1 MFTRAA
7 TTALAAAFLLSG
19 CADTPTAPAHPDI
32 AAAPEGVAWEMADIG
47 QRIEPEY
54 VNAHVYGSFR
64 VNAETA
70 GDGSASVIM
79 SGPANFPGHPA
90 AGPGTCDAGR
100 WINASGKGTA
110 GSVEKPH
117 PHCLKS
123 TATMEVV
130 LEPISAC
137 FTAFDKP
144 LAGVCREAALPPPG
158 VVLTR
163 LVVGVEVVE
172 GDKPFVRSVGLNGE
186 SNTVVKF
193 GESGHRTYAS
203 KGLTTI
209 IGYAIDASTLG
220 TTNRRVGTLSIDL
233 LDFASLDQ
241 NLLPGNALECSLDDT
256 LLQPCINRVV
266 SATYNP
272 LPAPEGVG
280 SPDTVVEG
288 FLWLSYVKTPY
299 NY

>member
-7 TTALAAAFLLSG
+7 TTGLAAVLLLSA
-19 CADTPTAPAHPDI
+19 CADTPTGPARPDI

-54 VNAHVYGSFR
+54 INAHVYGSFR

-70 GDGSASVIM
+70 GDGGTSIIL

-123 TATMEVV
+123 AATMEVV

-137 FTAFDKP
+137 YTAFDKP
-144 LAGVCREAALPPPG
+144 PAGLCRESILLQKG
-158 VVLTR
+158 VVVTR
-163 LVVGVEVVE
+163 LVMGVQLVGGE
-172 GDKPFVRSVGLNGE
+172 SIALNGE
-186 SNTVVKF
+186 SKTVVTI
-193 GESGHRTYAS
+193 GEPARRTYPS

-209 IGYAIDASTLG
+209 VGYAIDASTLG
-220 TTNRRVGTLSIDL
+220 TTNRRVGTLTIDL
-233 LDFASLDQ
+233 LDFASADQ
-241 NLLPGNALECSLDDT
+241 NLLPPQIWECSLDDT

-272 LPAPEGVG
+272 LPAPDGVG

-288 FLWLSYVKTPY
+288 FLWLSGAKTPY
-299 NY
+299 NYNY